1 MNEYFYVESCLNRSK
16 MDLEEIIELQVE
28 RDLEEEYEMAID
40 QVVSENEQ
48 LDLLIKEAEEI
59 LTQ

>member
-1 MNEYFYVESCLNRSK
+1 
-16 MDLEEIIELQVE
+16 MDLEEIIELHVE

>member
-1 MNEYFYVESCLNRSK
+1 MN
-16 MDLEEIIELQVE
+16 LEEIIELQVE
-28 RDLEEEYEMAID
+28 RGLEEEYEMAID

>member
-1 MNEYFYVESCLNRSK
+1 

-28 RDLEEEYEMAID
+28 RDLEEEHEMAID

>member
-40 QVVSENEQ
+40 QVVSE

>member
-1 MNEYFYVESCLNRSK
+1 MNRSK
-16 MDLEEIIELQVE
+16 NDLQEEKELQAE
-28 RDLEEEYEMAID
+28 RALDEEYEMAID

-48 LDLLIKEAEEI
+48 LDLLIKEAEEN

>member
-1 MNEYFYVESCLNRSK
+1 MNRSK
-16 MDLEEIIELQVE
+16 DDLQEEKELQAE
-28 RDLEEEYEMAID
+28 RALDEEYEMAID

-48 LDLLIKEAEEI
+48 LDLLIKEAEEN